1 MNAPAP
7 REGWMAALLVAYVVL
22 LFGGV
27 HCAAPGLSE
36 RDGYYHARLS
46 NQFFERGL
54 SREFPWTQASTW
66 RDGYCDKEFL
76 YHALMAPFCTN
87 DAEPV
92 RGALVLQT
100 LLAAL
105 VVAMLWFVLRKQDV
119 PHAWAFAA
127 LLLVMGVPVLYRMAM
142 VRSHVLSMAL
152 ALFGMHL
159 LYKQR
164 WKALFALG
172 FVYAWGYTFPMVLVM
187 VAAPYV
193 AGQWLGGGRFDWRSP
208 LAAFAGVAAGLAV
221 HPYSPHTLELFL
233 TILDIVRGGLQGSDA
248 SMALGAEIHPL
259 STRDFLLGMPM
270 FVGLWMAVTLC
281 GWGLGRRIA
290 PETMG
295 ALCAALFWFGM
306 SMVFFRFVEY
316 GAPLAALAAGMLFRD
331 AWPGL
336 RDGLADAGKRAAAG
350 VLALALLGA
359 HVWTLY
365 YAAEVTAALDPPRYR
380 GAAAWM
386 ARNLGE
392 GETVANLWWDDFP
405 DLYYDGSRQRY
416 LWGIDPNFTQRWDP
430 EKAGKLEAMRDQ
442 KVPLDAKWLA
452 ETFGARVLVLA
463 HSLALRYPMLTTDAW
478 QPVYVD
484 ASAVVFALTGPE
496 GPPAKMPADARR
508 VADPNHAFRPADRA
522 LGGLPDGEK

>member
-208 LAAFAGVAAGLAV
+208 LAAFAGVLLGLAI
-221 HPYSPHTLELFL
+221 HPFSPQTLETFA
-233 TILDIVRGGLQGSDA
+233 TILEIVRMGFSGRRHADLE
-248 SMALGAEIHPL
+248 LGKEIYAY
-259 STRDFLLGMPM
+259 STRAFLLAFPVWLAGMA
-270 FVGLWMAVTLC
+270 GVTLC
-281 GWGLGRRIA
+281 GWRLGRRLTPQA
-290 PETMG
+290 FGTLCTALAWLAMTMT
-295 ALCAALFWFGM
+295 F
-306 SMVFFRFVEY
+306 SRFMEY
-316 GAPLAALAAGMLFRD
+316 GAPLACLAFGLVARD
-331 AWPGL
+331 ILNSSGTE
-336 RDGLADAGKRAAAG
+336 G
-350 VLALALLGA
+350 LGA
-359 HVWTLY
+359 
-365 YAAEVTAALDPPRYR
+365 APASGQALGKAKRRAVMAVAVLLLCAHGWMATIFVRESMKCPPPRFR
-380 GAAAWM
+380 AAAAWM
-386 ARNLGE
+386 REHLE
-392 GETVANLWWDDFP
+392 PGETVVNLWWDDFP
-405 DLYYDGSRQRY
+405 DLYYDGYGQRY
-416 LWGIDPNFTQRWDP
+416 LWGIDPTFTLRFNPDGA
-430 EKAGKLEAMRDQ
+430 ERAKLLEDMRTGRR
-442 KVPLDAKWLA
+442 PLDGSVLRRA
-452 ETFGARVLVLA
+452 FGSRVLVVRKQAVAGSIGKGLVNVRGA
-463 HSLALRYPMLTTDAW
+463 YRDDQAL
-478 QPVYVD
+478 
-484 ASAVVFALTGPE
+484 VFWLLDGPQ
-496 GPPAKMPADARR
+496 
-508 VADPNHAFRPADRA
+508 
-522 LGGLPDGEK
+522 GGAP